1 MMTMTMMQRILQNEE
16 RTNMPSCNVESEI
29 ADRKP
34 LETFSYQFAATTA
47 SIIADKEESSQFLRT
62 FSQPRLVNNNLKE
75 NFLKFDRNDSLC
87 KSFFGCDDR
96 VPAKNAEHAFHE
108 YEKQDGDDD
117 SSDKNYRDE
126 CSRRLSCDSD
136 DSMDAHPMVTE
147 RVSSEEECGGAK
159 DEGRSPVDL
168 TSSRRLP
175 METSEFMTS
184 EESTLDSC
192 RNERVIDGP
201 RKLAFS
207 VENILDP
214 NKFTGKQ
221 LEEAKEKVQPFNWR
235 PHLDFVDSSSVS
247 VSRPGN
253 QFISLLITV

>member
-1 MMTMTMMQRILQNEE
+1 MKTAMMTMTMMQRILQNEE
-16 RTNMPSCNVESEI
+16 RTNMPSTNVESEL

-34 LETFSYQFAATTA
+34 FDTLSYQFAATTA
-47 SIIADKEESSQFLRT
+47 TIIADKEDSNQFLRT
-62 FSQPRLVNNNLKE
+62 FSQPRLVNNNMKE
-75 NFLKFDRNDSLC
+75 NFLKFDQNDSLC

-96 VPAKNAEHAFHE
+96 ISTKNAEHAFHE

-136 DSMDAHPMVTE
+136 ESTDGHPIVTEE
-147 RVSSEEECGGAK
+147 RVSSEEEFVGAK
-159 DEGRSPVDL
+159 EEVRSPVDL

-192 RNERVIDGP
+192 RNERVNDHGP

-221 LEEAKEKVQPFNWR
+221 LEEAKEKILQPFNWR

-253 QFISLLITV
+253 